1 MTDLCRFHS
10 LSHEYLQTLAKSL
23 GNSDDRADQKT
34 ERNGDNTFGI
44 PRENLEL
51 KPMFILYS

>member
-1 MTDLCRFHS
+1 MNICKH
-10 LSHEYLQTLAKSL
+10 LQKSL
-23 GNSDDRADQKT
+23 GNIDDRADQKT
-34 ERNGDNTFGI
+34 GGNGDNMFGI